1 MLERLKSKWNV
12 SGGRLLLI
20 IVTFAAGGSLCGYAG
35 RKLLGLMNLE
45 KGVLWVVLYIILI
58 TILWPIAVIL
68 VSIFTGQFGF
78 FRRYLQRI
86 FRRMS
91 GGKKTE
97 RINLVIFASGTGT
110 NAEKIISELPN
121 LLAGKKEIH
130 VAVIITDNPDAGVL
144 KIAAANGIPSEL
156 ISLKNKTAA
165 ETDEAYISLL
175 KKYSIDF
182 IVLAGYLKKIP
193 PSLIAL
199 YPNKIINI
207 HPALLPA
214 YGGKGMYGM
223 RVHDAVIAAGEK
235 QSGISIHFVDDIY
248 DHGKIIFQSAC
259 EIDKDESAASLAK
272 KIHALE
278 HQYYPSKIAEV
289 LVSQNPR

>member
-20 IVTFAAGGSLCGYAG
+20 ILTFAVGGSLCGYAG
-35 RKLLGLMNLE
+35 RKLLGLLNLE
-45 KGVLWVVLYIILI
+45 KGVLWVVLYVILI
-58 TILWPIAVIL
+58 TILWPIAVIV

-78 FRRYLQRI
+78 FRRYLRRI
-86 FRRMS
+86 FSRMS
-91 GGKKTE
+91 GGKKAE
-97 RINLVIFASGTGT
+97 KIKLAIFASGTGT
-110 NAEKIISELPN
+110 NAEKIIGELPG
-121 LLAGKKEIH
+121 LLAGKKE
-130 VAVIITDNPDAGVL
+130 VQVVVVMTDNPGAGVL
-144 KIAAANGIPSEL
+144 KIASANQIPTEI

-165 ETDEAYISLL
+165 EVDEAYISLL
-175 KKYSIDF
+175 KKYSVDF

-193 PSLIAL
+193 SSLISL
-199 YPNKIINI
+199 YPDKIINI

-223 RVHDAVIAAGEK
+223 HVHDAVIAAGEK
-235 QSGISIHFVDDIY
+235 QSGISIHFVDEIY

-259 EIDKDESAASLAK
+259 DIDAGESAASLAK

-278 HQYYPSKIAEV
+278 HRYYPSKIAEV

>member
-20 IVTFAAGGSLCGYAG
+20 IVTFAVGGSLCGYAG
-35 RKLLGLMNLE
+35 RKILGLLNFD
-45 KGVLWVVLYIILI
+45 KGVLWVLLYIILI
-58 TILWPIAVIL
+58 TILWPLAVIV

-91 GGKKTE
+91 GGKKTGPV
-97 RINLVIFASGTGT
+97 NLAIFASGTGT
-110 NAEKIISELPN
+110 NAGKIISELPG
-121 LLAGKKEIH
+121 LLAGKKEVCI
-130 VAVIITDNPDAGVL
+130 AVIITDNPNAGVL
-144 KIAAANGIPSEL
+144 KIAAANKIPAEF

-193 PSLIAL
+193 SSLISL
-199 YPNKIINI
+199 YPNKIVNI

-235 QSGISIHFVDDIY
+235 QSGISIHFVDEIY
-248 DHGKIIFQSAC
+248 DHGKIVFQSAC
-259 EIDKDESAASLAK
+259 DIDKDESAASLAE

-278 HQYYPSKIAEV
+278 HRYYPSKIAEI